1 MVNNKTKINDDMV
14 WLTDGKFSEEYFNYL
29 KVKENGNLNKIPKF
43 NKTKKLLTKKLGAY
57 FNAYKRFN

>member
-1 MVNNKTKINDDMV
+1 MV

-29 KVKENGNLNKIPKF
+29 KAKENSNLNKIPKF